1 MERHTMFV
9 DWKNQYCQNDCST
22 EGNLQISAILIKL
35 PMAFS
40 TELEQQQKKI
50 SKFVWGHKI
59 PRIFKAILKKKN
71 RAGGIRF
78 PKFRLYYNYQSSM
91 VLAQK

>member
-1 MERHTMFV
+1 MEKSTIFL

-50 SKFVWGHKI
+50 SKFIWKHI
-59 PRIFKAILKKKN
+59 RPQIAKAILKKEKWN
-71 RAGGIRF
+71 CRNQA
-78 PKFRLYYNYQSSM
+78 P
-91 VLAQK
+91 